1 MDLSLFR
8 SKRNAP
14 RNLASFIS
22 KRAHANRR
30 KNGSSF
36 DQRFRKNHP
45 KNASESKPS
54 SKLITLK
61 RISNKPD
68 TAVASSHDEAG
79 QEQQPQ
85 VSALKSTSF
94 YAKTKPLTLSGMHSA
109 FFNNIT
115 TKAEHV
121 RSDLQ
126 RIEAGIP
133 LRNFEVNEEST
144 THIDS
149 VEDTVD
155 FPSPE
160 PLTNVLR
167 HSAPAKDLCSAGTV
181 ADISKPDKTPRL
193 RVSRGTIF
201 GRY

>member
-1 MDLSLFR
+1 MNRRSAFMDLSLFR

-85 VSALKSTSF
+85 
-94 YAKTKPLTLSGMHSA
+94 
-109 FFNNIT
+109 
-115 TKAEHV
+115 AEHV